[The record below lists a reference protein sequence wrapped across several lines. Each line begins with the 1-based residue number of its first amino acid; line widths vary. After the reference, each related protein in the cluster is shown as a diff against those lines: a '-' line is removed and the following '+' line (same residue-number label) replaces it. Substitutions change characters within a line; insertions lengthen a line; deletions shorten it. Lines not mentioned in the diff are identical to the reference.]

1 VFRKMQLIRMIPQVD
16 TCRRPKPVEQSLM
29 IIFAEAI
36 FSLLRLPKS
45 TIKFPLLLYN
55 VRYEEFGDGLGQ
67 RVEWGC

>member
-1 VFRKMQLIRMIPQVD
+1 VFRKMQLMRMIPQVD

-36 FSLLRLPKS
+36 LTPFRLPKS
-45 TIKFPLLLYN
+45 TIKFRLLLYN

-67 RVEWGC
+67 KVKWGF